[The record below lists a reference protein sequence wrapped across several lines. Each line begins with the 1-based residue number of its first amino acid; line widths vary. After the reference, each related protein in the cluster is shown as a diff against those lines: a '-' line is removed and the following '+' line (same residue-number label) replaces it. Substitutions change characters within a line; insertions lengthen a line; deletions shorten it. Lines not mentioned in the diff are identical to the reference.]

1 MTGVYLLFQI
11 IFYFKFEGIMTC
23 IKNNL
28 IQREVM
34 SLKKS
39 LSQLPALTD
48 VIILDGSRNKAT

>member
-11 IFYFKFEGIMTC
+11 IFYFEFEGIMTC